1 MIVIN
6 KSVFC
11 GNLDGARLLGH
22 PVYRRITT
30 MQELAKKYELFLKT
44 NIKVKAPSV
53 LITRQ
58 S

>member
-22 PVYRRITT
+22 PVYDMYSIHIMTET
-30 MQELAKKYELFLKT
+30 FNSFLENFSFVGKKTKEHHCL
-44 NIKVKAPSV
+44 
-53 LITRQ
+53 
-58 S
+58 

>member
-22 PVYRRITT
+22 PVYMYLSVHFNFSETAERTT
-30 MQELAKKYELFLKT
+30 
-44 NIKVKAPSV
+44 
-53 LITRQ
+53 
-58 S
+58 

>member
-22 PVYRRITT
+22 PVYALISANILCII
-30 MQELAKKYELFLKT
+30 QAYLKLD
-44 NIKVKAPSV
+44 I
-53 LITRQ
+53 
-58 S
+58 

>member
-22 PVYRRITT
+22 PVQYSGKHCNAIKDYNVRHFVKRI
-30 MQELAKKYELFLKT
+30 KT
-44 NIKVKAPSV
+44 KEKSMLGN
-53 LITRQ
+53 T
-58 S
+58 